1 MSNQWSNRVSFARRS
16 QWLEPD
22 EGKLSRPVLRG
33 PGGSNP
39 ARLPGIFDLWPV
51 NRSESIKPANCIG

>member
-39 ARLPGIFDLWPV
+39 ARLPGTTTWRNL
-51 NRSESIKPANCIG
+51 RSEGHLAIDC

>member
-16 QWLEPD
+16 KGLEPD

-39 ARLPGIFDLWPV
+39 ARLPGIFDRC
-51 NRSESIKPANCIG
+51 RSLVGSIHQRR